1 MNPRR
6 VSLIAIVFATA
17 ISAFA
22 AEPSGLPDAT
32 AGAAPTPGFGATTP
46 GTGTVTDYK
55 KFRDPFKE
63 PAVAEIQETRS
74 ELERYAVTDFKVV
87 AVITG
92 PLRMR
97 AMLLGPDSKTHYVSE
112 KMKIGLR
119 DGVITK
125 ITTKSIVVREKVVNP
140 LGEVEYFDTEIAMDQ
155 PAMAG
160 AQTQ

>member
-1 MNPRR
+1 MSPRR
-6 VSLIAIVFATA
+6 LFLASTFLAVAAS
-17 ISAFA
+17 SSA
-22 AEPSGLPDAT
+22 AEPSGLPEAT
-32 AGAAPTPGFGATTP
+32 ISAASTP
-46 GTGTVTDYK
+46 GTGSVSDYK

-140 LGEVEYFDTEIAMDQ
+140 LGEVEYFDTEITMDQ